1 MPAMHSHA
9 SNRKD
14 FGAVIVLWLGLA
26 VLWTVFVGRF
36 DTQELLAG
44 AVVSFF
50 VALMAASGG
59 ARWTAFLS
67 PRRLLFL
74 LAFLIYLV
82 WAIVASNLQMAAI
95 VVRPVLAIRPGIV
108 RVRTRLKSPV
118 GRLVLA
124 NSITL
129 TPGTLT
135 VEVDGEDLFVHW
147 VTVDAEDIDDATRK
161 IVSGF
166 ERYLEVIFG

>member
-1 MPAMHSHA
+1 MPAMHSA

-14 FGAVIVLWLGLA
+14 FGAVIALWLGLV

-44 AVVSFF
+44 TVVSFF
-50 VALMAASGG
+50 VALIAAGGG
-59 ARWTAFLS
+59 ARRTVFLS

-74 LAFLIYLV
+74 LAFVLYLA
-82 WAIVASNLQMAAI
+82 WAIVKSNLQMATI

-108 RVRTRLKSPV
+108 RVRTRLQSPL

-135 VEVDGEDLFVHW
+135 VEVDGEDLFIHW
-147 VTVDAEDIDDATRK
+147 VTVDAKDIDDATRK

-166 ERYLEVIFG
+166 EHYLEVIFG